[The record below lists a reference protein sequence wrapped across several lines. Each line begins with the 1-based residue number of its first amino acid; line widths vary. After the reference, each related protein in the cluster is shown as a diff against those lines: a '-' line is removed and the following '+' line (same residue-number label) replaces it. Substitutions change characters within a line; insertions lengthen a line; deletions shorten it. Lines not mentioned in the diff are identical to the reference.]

1 MNFVEISD
9 SVTLGRPRFP
19 LALIAGPCVLESRE
33 LAFTVAT
40 EVAAICRKL
49 GVPYVFKG
57 SFDKANRSSI
67 NAYRGPGLEDGL
79 KILAAIKAEL
89 KLPVTTDVHTTTQV
103 EAVAD
108 VVDIIQIPAFL
119 CRQTDLLV
127 AAGASGL
134 PVNVKKGQFMAPP
147 DMRQVVSKIASTGN
161 RNLILT
167 ERGTT
172 FGYHNLVVDF
182 RAFPLLRALET
193 PVVFDATHS
202 VQLPAAQGECSGG
215 DRAMISTLAAAA
227 VAAGADAL
235 FMEVHPDPDQALCDG
250 ANSLPLTELES
261 LLQRLQALSECIL
274 LDP

>member
-1 MNFVEISD
+1 MNFVKISD
-9 SVTLGRPRFP
+9 SLGIGRPRFP

-33 LAFTVAT
+33 LAFTVAA

-49 GVPYVFKG
+49 GVPYIFKG

-67 NAYRGPGLEDGL
+67 NAYRGPGLKAGL
-79 KILAAIKAEL
+79 EILAAVKAEL
-89 KLPVTTDVHTTTQV
+89 KLPVTTDVHTTAQV
-103 EAVAD
+103 EAAAA

-134 PVNVKKGQFMAPP
+134 PVNVKKGQFMAPQ
-147 DMRQVVSKIASTGN
+147 DMGQVVGKVASTGN
-161 RNLILT
+161 RNLLLT

-182 RAFPLLRALET
+182 RAFPLLRALAA
-193 PVVFDATHS
+193 PVIFDATHS

-215 DRAMISTLAAAA
+215 DRVMIPTLAAAA

-250 ANSLPLTELES
+250 ANSLPLTELEP
-261 LLQRLQALSECIL
+261 LLQRLQALSEI
-274 LDP
+274 